1 MPTSVLEAMAFG
13 LPIISRPVG
22 GLCDFFKNGKMGEL
36 IASHNPEEY
45 ANAVDKYF
53 NNITLAKEIS
63 RSNHKYAKKHFL
75 ASSVAKN
82 IEDTLSS
89 YYKK

>member
-22 GLCDFFKNGKMGEL
+22 GLCDFFENGKMGEL
-36 IASHNPEEY
+36 IVSHNPEEY
-45 ANAVDKYF
+45 ANAVDKF
-53 NNITLAKEIS
+53 LNNRTLAKEIS
-63 RSNHKYAKKHFL
+63 RSNHKYTKKHFL
-75 ASSVAKN
+75 ASSVAKK
-82 IEDTLSS
+82 IEDTLSG